1 MIVAAVLWLA
11 VCLCGSGLIGGA
23 EISCDGKYKRECES
37 FNKDFPTISML
48 MHDRKARAVM
58 RGCLFPG
65 VLLNGA
71 SDVGLAATLAAG
83 RRPNSMAPSRC
94 TSSVTARAAGSFD
107 GGCPRLR
114 RGREADDAPP
124 TLLGSRARRRRLA
137 GHPRLRGAGF
147 ACNAWA
153 AVFGIASLVA
163 ILVGLGTNPRGTTH
177 ITACVSWAFLRIGW
191 GLLILRALWDASPG
205 PFTLLRFLFG
215 GAVALVAPSVHIDRR
230 AFSGPNFA
238 RRRDERIK

>member
-71 SDVGLAATLAAG
+71 SDVGLAAALAAG
-83 RRPNSMAPSRC
+83 RRPNSTAPSRC

-114 RGREADDAPP
+114 RGREADDASNSAGKPRASSQARRASEITRRGLRVQRVGRRLRDRVARRHFSRP
-124 TLLGSRARRRRLA
+124 GHESERDDPHHRVRVVGLLEDRLGAVDPARALGRVTRSVHPVALPFRRRGRARRAQRPHR
-137 GHPRLRGAGF
+137 P
-147 ACNAWA
+147 
-153 AVFGIASLVA
+153 S
-163 ILVGLGTNPRGTTH
+163 
-177 ITACVSWAFLRIGW
+177 
-191 GLLILRALWDASPG
+191 GLLGPELRSP
-205 PFTLLRFLFG
+205 PR
-215 GAVALVAPSVHIDRR
+215 
-230 AFSGPNFA
+230 
-238 RRRDERIK
+238 